1 MPLVFV
7 TAWEG
12 LAEGLCLKAYDPELA
27 GKRLLVL
34 PGAGGVG
41 SFVIQLASQ
50 MFGLE
55 VIATASRPE
64 SAKACLNLGAKSTIN
79 HREPLKPQLEE
90 AGICQVDFV
99 YN

>member
-1 MPLVFV
+1 MASAQPLVFL

-12 LAEGLCLKAYDPELA
+12 LFEGLGLKAFDRTHE

-41 SFVIQLASQ
+41 SYVIQLAKQ
-50 MFGLE
+50 LLGLH

-64 SAKACLNLGAKSTIN
+64 SVQAAKNLGADTVIN
-79 HREPLKPQLEE
+79 HRE
-90 AGICQVDFV
+90 I
-99 YN
+99 